1 MDISDQFIPAI
12 SQVIVVLTLSLS
24 TYVVSRFL
32 FSNAHREK
40 NVSFLEFIGLS
51 PSKDV
56 LKLLDKKFLLLCFIL
71 IIYAVLTTVIQFEYI
86 LELRNLLLSDNSP
99 YYKILKHGFAAKA
112 IILGLIYCFIQ
123 SGGAEEILFRGLL
136 MPRLVNHFG
145 FKVGNIIQAILFWLM
160 HLAIFKLVTGLW
172 ISKLQL
178 FAFFTSF
185 TLGLIMGHINYRKD
199 LFSIL
204 PSWLL
209 HSLVNFTSFLTLAYL
224 IA

>member
-1 MDISDQFIPAI
+1 MDILDQFIPAI

-56 LKLLDKKFLLLCFIL
+56 LKLLDKKFFLLCFIL
-71 IIYAVLTTVIQFEYI
+71 IIYAVVTTVIQFEYI
-86 LELRNLLLSDNSP
+86 HELRTLLLSDNSP
-99 YYKILKHGFAAKA
+99 YYKILKNGFGAQA

-123 SGGAEEILFRGLL
+123 SGAAEEILFRGLL
-136 MPRLVNHFG
+136 MPRLVNHLG
-145 FKVGNIIQAILFWLM
+145 FKVGNVIQSILFWLM
-160 HLAIFKLVTGLW
+160 HLAIFKLVTGRW

-178 FAFFTSF
+178 FAFITSF
-185 TLGLIMGHINYRKD
+185 SLGLIMGHINYRRGV
-199 LFSIL
+199 FSIL
-204 PSWLL
+204 PSWIL
-209 HSLVNFTSFLTLAYL
+209 HSVVNFTTFLTLAYL
-224 IA
+224 VA